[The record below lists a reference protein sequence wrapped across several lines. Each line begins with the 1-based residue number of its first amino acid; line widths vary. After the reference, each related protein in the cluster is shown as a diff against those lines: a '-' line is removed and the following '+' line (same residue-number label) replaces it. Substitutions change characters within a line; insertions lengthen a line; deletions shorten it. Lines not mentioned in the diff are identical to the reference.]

1 MKTGIF
7 CLIAWG
13 FLIAASLNVQSA
25 DKLTIQINGQTISAW
40 RTADL
45 ESAKKEA
52 AAQHKPI
59 AWIASAPQALDGRGT
74 IDLPSQRG
82 ATLHEFYAFRDRTVL
97 VFEDAYKENHQVLSI
112 VDVALHTPD
121 PHYLPP
127 KVIFLN
133 PDATEV
139 LTTVEYEPD
148 FIKRAK
154 ALAAA
159 LKQVEDK
166 MPAAMAK

>member
-1 MKTGIF
+1 MKARIS
-7 CLIAWG
+7 CLIAWV

-25 DKLTIQINGQTISAW
+25 DKWTVQINGQTISAW
-40 RTADL
+40 RTVDL

-59 AWIASAPQALDGRGT
+59 AWIASAPQVLDGRGT
-74 IDLPSQRG
+74 IDRPTQRG

-112 VDVALHTPD
+112 VDAALHTPD
-121 PHYLPP
+121 PHYVPP

-139 LTTVEYEPD
+139 LATVEYEPD
-148 FIKRAK
+148 FVKRAK

-159 LKQVEDK
+159 LKQAEDK
-166 MPAAMAK
+166 MSASQTK